1 LKDETR
7 WHADTQDK
15 MINIFKHTTVEY
27 INSLSKDTMAE
38 RIGIEVTE
46 IGSDYIKG
54 KMPVDSRTVQTYGIL
69 HGGASAA
76 LAETLGSI
84 AGMMTLDHE
93 KEFCV
98 GLEINA
104 NHVRSVRSGYVYG
117 TAHPLHIGSK
127 TQVWEIK
134 IENESGQL
142 TCVSRLTLAILPRNG
157 EQNQKIIGN

>member
-1 LKDETR
+1 
-7 WHADTQDK
+7 
-15 MINIFKHTTVEY
+15 MPNIFRNVTVEY
-27 INSLSKDTMAE
+27 INSLGKATMAE

-46 IGSDYIKG
+46 IGSDYLKG

-84 AGMMTLDHE
+84 AGMMTLDPE

-104 NHVRSVRSGYVYG
+104 NHVRSVRRGFVFG
-117 TAHPLHIGSK
+117 TARALHIGSK

-134 IENESGQL
+134 IENETGQL
-142 TCVSRLTLAILPRNG
+142 TCVSRLTLAILKKSGKRN
-157 EQNQKIIGN
+157 ENAIGI